1 MRTARDRQRHGKCI
15 KIAFGFRLKLARDR
29 MLMTQRE
36 LAKAVTTDPM
46 VVWKWENG
54 RSFPNLSGLISLC
67 NVLEVSADYLLG
79 LSPDYTPVAW
89 LPVKAQP

>member
-1 MRTARDRQRHGKCI
+1 MKTARDRQKHGKCL

-29 MLMTQRE
+29 KLLSQSE
-36 LAKAVTTDPM
+36 LAWKVTTIPT

-54 RSFPNLSGLISLC
+54 RSFPTVALLISLC

-79 LSPDYTPVAW
+79 ISDEYTGVAW
-89 LPVKAQP
+89 LPTTAPA

>member
-1 MRTARDRQRHGKCI
+1 MKNSRDRAKNGHCLKL
-15 KIAFGFRLKLARDR
+15 AFGFRLKLARDR
-29 MLMTQRE
+29 MLLTQSE
-36 LAKAVTTDPM
+36 LAWKVTTTPM

-54 RSFPNLSGLISLC
+54 RSFPTVALLISLC

>member
-1 MRTARDRQRHGKCI
+1 MKTTRDRQHHGRCI

-29 MLMTQRE
+29 MLLTQRE
-36 LAKAVTTDPM
+36 LAKKMTTDPM
-46 VVWKWENG
+46 VVWRWENG

-79 LSPDYTPVAW
+79 ISEEYTGVDF
-89 LPVKAQP
+89 LKC

>member
-1 MRTARDRQRHGKCI
+1 MKTTRDRQLHGKCI

-29 MLMTQRE
+29 MLLTQRE
-36 LAKAVTTDPM
+36 LARKVTTDPM

-54 RSFPNLSGLISLC
+54 RSFPNLSGLISIC

-79 LSPDYTPVAW
+79 ISEDYTPVDF
-89 LPVKAQP
+89 LK